1 MGLVAAAH
9 GVVVQRPELAEDG
22 LPKLDFGLRVGDFG
36 DGAAHS
42 VLLRDIRDEV
52 PPLPIL
58 GV

>member
-1 MGLVAAAH
+1 M
-9 GVVVQRPELAEDG
+9 QRPELAEDG